1 MQLKELNG
9 IGEKTEKIFQ
19 RAGVNTVEDLLS
31 YYPRYYDTF
40 EEPVLVQN
48 LEADRTQA
56 VKGTIV
62 REISVR
68 RVRNLQIV
76 DAYIRDE
83 EGNGIKATWFN
94 APYIK
99 NTLHQGD
106 VLIFR

>member
-83 EGNGIKATWFN
+83 
-94 APYIK
+94 
-99 NTLHQGD
+99 
-106 VLIFR
+106 